1 MIPIRLS
8 LEGVYS
14 YQARQEIDFSRLI
27 NAGLFGIFGAVG
39 SGKSTILESISFA
52 LYGEADRMKSDN
64 RAYNMMNLK
73 SDRMYIEFDFYNFED
88 KIYRIVREFKRN
100 SKQFDKVNN
109 AGATLYEWKDE
120 NWLPLDHT
128 NVAEVIGLSAE
139 NFKRTII
146 IPQGKFKEFI
156 ELGGSDRTKMMKEI
170 FNLHRFDLG
179 DNIKRLFT
187 ANEVELNILLGKLS
201 GYEAISE
208 EIISEKAK
216 QFVDQEVIFKTQ
228 EVEHKKLVD
237 SFDILKNLRQNIL
250 SLNEKKAKLE
260 IEKSNKI
267 EIDKADIKLK
277 NYIQI
282 QQQFEA
288 ILKLEKQLSEKLNVQ
303 TAHLKS
309 QKETFSQLEKKI
321 EDNKQQMLL
330 VKPFI
335 DQLESKK
342 EGISDLKLIK
352 EILSHQFQI
361 ENNKERTEK
370 GKKLV
375 SNLNQT
381 QKEQDEKIKK
391 SEAEIIKTTSKLID
405 SSILT
410 AAEIWFHQQKTIV
423 ENQKKNEE
431 NLIDSIQKINEVEKE
446 FTDLNFSKSAW
457 KIELEAKSEKI
468 KNKLDELIQQKTKLE
483 VKQQIAQFA
492 HELHDG
498 VDCPL
503 CGSTE
508 HPHIV
513 ESEDVSA
520 DLVKIETQILAEK
533 EAEKVLIQISN
544 QLTQLQNKHDNWKEK
559 FNSFET
565 DKKTLFLQF
574 EAHTNNFQWQSIFSK
589 DEADFKQKKGDNEL
603 IIQQKRELEEQLKS
617 LRIHFAETGNSLRKA
632 EETFQTIEN
641 ENLRFTTL
649 MADNISNIK
658 HLILDEYQ
666 NFSIDSMTD
675 LIDKEEQ
682 LISTN
687 QKKFQELES
696 TKNNLS
702 VEFATNKATI
712 ESIEKSVAELKSEQ
726 QVNSSE
732 LENRLSQLN
741 LNSRSEV
748 ELVLN
753 QQIDVDSERK
763 RIQDFQIEYESLVKL
778 ISELEKTTAGK
789 SFSEEDYALEQNK
802 LMISQQSLKE
812 LGEILANLKFELERI
827 QKEYTEKKVLLDQ
840 KNALE
845 NRKTNI
851 QTMQS
856 LFKGNGFVEYVSSIY
871 LKNLCQMANKRFHR
885 MTKNQLSLQVS
896 ESNDFEIIDYLN
908 NGRSRSVK
916 TLSGG
921 QSFQVS
927 LSLALALAENVQ
939 SLSKS
944 NKNFFFIDEGFG
956 TQDAESVNIV
966 FETLSNLRQEN
977 RIVGIIS
984 HVEELQERI
993 PISLTIHNDAERGSL
1008 IAVD

>member
-52 LYGEADRMKSDN
+52 LYGEAERINKDN

-88 KIYRIVREFKRN
+88 RKFRIVREFKRN
-100 SKQFDKVNN
+100 SKQFEKVNN

-120 NWLPLDHT
+120 NWLPLDHI

-156 ELGGSDRTKMMKEI
+156 ELGGTDRTKMMKEI

-187 ANEVELNILLGKLS
+187 ANEVELNLLLGKLS

-216 QFVDQEVIFKTQ
+216 QFVDQEAIFKTQ
-228 EVEHKKLVD
+228 EVEHKKLLE

-250 SLNEKKAKLE
+250 SLTEKKTILE
-260 IEKSNKI
+260 IEKANKI
-267 EIDKADIKLK
+267 EIDKAEIKLK
-277 NYIQI
+277 NYVQI

-288 ILKLEKQLSEKLNVQ
+288 ILKLEKQLSEKLNAQ

-309 QKETFSQLEKKI
+309 HKETFSLLETKI
-321 EDNKQQMLL
+321 KDNKQQTLII
-330 VKPFI
+330 KPFI
-335 DQLESKK
+335 DGLDSKT
-342 EGISDLKLIK
+342 ERISDLKLIK
-352 EILSHQFQI
+352 EILSHESNI
-361 ENNKERTEK
+361 EKNKERTEN

-375 SNLNQT
+375 SALNQT

-391 SEAEIIKTTSKLID
+391 SEEEILKISSNLID
-405 SSILT
+405 PSILT

-423 ENQKKNEE
+423 ENQNKNEA
-431 NLIDSIQKINEVEKE
+431 NLIDSIQKINEIEKE
-446 FTDLNFSKSAW
+446 FTDLNFSKSDW
-457 KIELEAKSEKI
+457 KTELEAKSEKI
-468 KNKLDELIQQKTKLE
+468 KNKLDELNQQETKLK

-513 ESEDVSA
+513 ETEDVSA
-520 DLVKIETQILAEK
+520 DLLKIETQILAEK

-544 QLTQLQNKHDNWKEK
+544 QLTQVQNKHDNWKEK
-559 FNSFET
+559 LISFET
-565 DKKTLFLQF
+565 DKKDLFLQF
-574 EAHTNNFQWQSIFSK
+574 EAHTNNFQWQSIFLN
-589 DEADFKQKKGDNEL
+589 DESDFKQKKEANEL
-603 IIQQKRELEEQLKS
+603 IIQQKKELEEQLKS
-617 LRIHFAETGNSLRKA
+617 LRIQYAETGNKLTTAK
-632 EETFQTIEN
+632 ETFQKIEN
-641 ENLRFTTL
+641 DNLRFTTL
-649 MADNISNIK
+649 IADNISNIQQLK
-658 HLILDEYQ
+658 LDDFQ
-666 NFSIDSMTD
+666 TFSIDSMTD

-682 LISTN
+682 LINKN
-687 QKKFQELES
+687 QKRFTELES
-696 TKNNLS
+696 IKNKLS

-712 ESIEKSVAELKSEQ
+712 ESIEKSVVELTLEQ
-726 QVNSSE
+726 QSNATE
-732 LENRLSQLN
+732 LENRLSKMN
-741 LNSRSEV
+741 LDSKENV

-753 QQIDVDSERK
+753 LQIDVENERK
-763 RIQDFQIEYESLVKL
+763 RIQDFQIEYKIL
-778 ISELEKTTAGK
+778 IQLIAELEKKTAGK
-789 SFSEEDYALEQNK
+789 SFSEEAFEVEQNK
-802 LMISQQSLKE
+802 LIISQQSLKE
-812 LGEILANLKFELERI
+812 LGENLANLKFELERI
-827 QKEYTEKKVLLDQ
+827 QKEYSDKKALLDQ

-851 QTMQS
+851 QTMTN
-856 LFKGNGFVEYVSSIY
+856 LFKANGFVEYVSSIY

-993 PISLTIHNDAERGSL
+993 PISLTIHNDSELGSL
-1008 IAVD
+1008 ISLE

>member
-52 LYGEADRMKSDN
+52 LYGEAERINKDN

-88 KIYRIVREFKRN
+88 RKFRIVREFKRN
-100 SKQFDKVNN
+100 SKQFEKVNN

-120 NWLPLDHT
+120 NWLPLDHI

-156 ELGGSDRTKMMKEI
+156 ELGGTDRTKMMKEI

-187 ANEVELNILLGKLS
+187 ANEVELNLLLGKLS

-216 QFVDQEVIFKTQ
+216 QFVDQEAIFKTQ
-228 EVEHKKLVD
+228 EVEHKKLLE

-250 SLNEKKAKLE
+250 SLTEKKTILE
-260 IEKSNKI
+260 IEKANKI
-267 EIDKADIKLK
+267 EIDKAEIKLK
-277 NYIQI
+277 NYVQI

-288 ILKLEKQLSEKLNVQ
+288 ILKLEKQLSEKLNAQ

-309 QKETFSQLEKKI
+309 HKETFSLLETKI
-321 EDNKQQMLL
+321 KDNKQQTLII
-330 VKPFI
+330 KPFI
-335 DQLESKK
+335 DGLDSKK
-342 EGISDLKLIK
+342 ERISDLKLIK
-352 EILSHQFQI
+352 EILSHESNI
-361 ENNKERTEK
+361 EKNKERTEN

-375 SNLNQT
+375 SALNQT

-391 SEAEIIKTTSKLID
+391 SEEEILKISSNLID
-405 SSILT
+405 PSILT

-423 ENQKKNEE
+423 ENQNKNEA
-431 NLIDSIQKINEVEKE
+431 NLIDSIQKINEIEKE
-446 FTDLNFSKSAW
+446 FTDLNFSKSDW
-457 KIELEAKSEKI
+457 KTELEAKSEKI
-468 KNKLDELIQQKTKLE
+468 KNKLDELNQQETKLK

-513 ESEDVSA
+513 ETEDVSA
-520 DLVKIETQILAEK
+520 DLLKIETQILAEK

-544 QLTQLQNKHDNWKEK
+544 QLTQVQNKHDNWKEK
-559 FNSFET
+559 LISFET
-565 DKKTLFLQF
+565 DKKDLFLQF
-574 EAHTNNFQWQSIFSK
+574 EAHTNNFQWQSIFLN
-589 DEADFKQKKGDNEL
+589 DESDFKQKKEANEL
-603 IIQQKRELEEQLKS
+603 IIQQKKELEEQLKS
-617 LRIHFAETGNSLRKA
+617 LRIQYAETGNKLTTAK
-632 EETFQTIEN
+632 ETFQKIEN
-641 ENLRFTTL
+641 DNLRFTTL
-649 MADNISNIK
+649 IADNISNIQQLK
-658 HLILDEYQ
+658 LDDFQ
-666 NFSIDSMTD
+666 TFSIDSMTD

-682 LISTN
+682 LINKN
-687 QKKFQELES
+687 QKRFTELES
-696 TKNNLS
+696 IKNKLS

-712 ESIEKSVAELKSEQ
+712 ESIEKSVVELTLEQ
-726 QVNSSE
+726 QSNATE
-732 LENRLSQLN
+732 LENRLSKMN
-741 LNSRSEV
+741 LDSKENV

-753 QQIDVDSERK
+753 LQIDVENERK
-763 RIQDFQIEYESLVKL
+763 RIQDFQIEYKIL
-778 ISELEKTTAGK
+778 IQLIAELEKKTAGK
-789 SFSEEDYALEQNK
+789 SFSEEAFEVEQNK
-802 LMISQQSLKE
+802 LIISQQSLKE
-812 LGEILANLKFELERI
+812 LGENLANLKFELERI
-827 QKEYTEKKVLLDQ
+827 QKEYSDKKALLDQ

-851 QTMQS
+851 QTMTN
-856 LFKGNGFVEYVSSIY
+856 LFKANGFVEYVSSIY

-993 PISLTIHNDAERGSL
+993 PISLTIHNDSELGSL
-1008 IAVD
+1008 ISLE

>member
-27 NAGLFGIFGAVG
+27 DAGLFGIFGAVG

-73 SDRMYIEFDFYNFED
+73 SDRMYIEFDFHNFED
-88 KIYRIVREFKRN
+88 KKFRIVREFKRN

-120 NWLPLDHT
+120 NWLPFDHT

-156 ELGGSDRTKMMKEI
+156 ELGGTDRTKMMKEI

-179 DNIKRLFT
+179 DNIKRLFN
-187 ANEVELNILLGKLS
+187 ANEVDLNLLLGKLS
-201 GYEAISE
+201 GYEAVSE

-216 QFVDQEVIFKTQ
+216 QFVNQEVVFQTQ
-228 EVEHKKLVD
+228 EVEHKKLAD
-237 SFDILKNLRQNIL
+237 HFDVLKNLRQNIL

-260 IEKSNKI
+260 IEKANKI

-288 ILKLEKQLSEKLNVQ
+288 ILKLEKQLSEKMISQ
-303 TAHLKS
+303 TENLKS

-321 EDNKQQMLL
+321 EDNKQQILI

-335 DQLESKK
+335 DGLDSKK
-342 EGISDLKLIK
+342 ERISDLKLIK
-352 EILSHQFQI
+352 EILSHQFNI

-375 SNLNQT
+375 STLNQT

-391 SEAEIIKTTSKLID
+391 LEDEIIKTSSKLVD

-410 AAEIWFHQQKTIV
+410 VAEIWFHQQKTIV
-423 ENQKKNEE
+423 ENQKKNEA
-431 NLIDSIQKINEVEKE
+431 NLIDSIQKINGIEKE
-446 FTDLNFSKSAW
+446 FIELNFSKPDW
-457 KIELEAKSEKI
+457 KTELEAKSEKI
-468 KNKLDELIQQKTKLE
+468 KSKLDELTQQKTKLE

-498 VDCPL
+498 ADCPL
-503 CGSTE
+503 CGSAE

-513 ESEDVSA
+513 ETEDVSA

-533 EAEKVLIQISN
+533 EADKVLIQISN
-544 QLTQLQNKHDNWKEK
+544 QLTQLQNKEDNWKEK
-559 FNSFET
+559 LNSFET
-565 DKKTLFLQF
+565 EKKTLFLQF
-574 EAHTNNFQWQSIFSK
+574 EAHTNNFQWQSIFQK
-589 DEADFKQKKGDNEL
+589 DEVDFRQKKEANEL
-603 IIQQKRELEEQLKS
+603 ILQQTKELEEQLKS
-617 LRIHFAETGNSLRKA
+617 LRIQFAETGTNLKKA
-632 EETFQTIEN
+632 EETFQKIEN
-641 ENLRFTTL
+641 DNLRFNTL
-649 MADNISNIK
+649 IAENKSNIQQ
-658 HLILDEYQ
+658 LNLDDYQ
-666 NFSIDSMTD
+666 QFSIDSLTD

-682 LISTN
+682 LINEN

-696 TKNNLS
+696 IKNKLS

-712 ESIEKSVAELKSEQ
+712 ESIEKSTAELTTELQ
-726 QVNSSE
+726 ANTSE
-732 LENRLSQLN
+732 LENRLLKMN
-741 LNSRSEV
+741 LESRSEV

-753 QQIDVDSERK
+753 QQIDVENERK

-778 ISELEKTTAGK
+778 IAELEKTTAGK
-789 SFSEEDYALEQNK
+789 SFSEEEFEVEQNK
-802 LMISQQSLKE
+802 LIISQQSLKE
-812 LGEILANLKFELERI
+812 LGETLANLRFELERI
-827 QKEYTEKKVLLDQ
+827 QKEYTDKKALLDQ
-840 KNALE
+840 KSALE
-845 NRKTNI
+845 SRKMNI

-896 ESNDFEIIDYLN
+896 ESNDFEIIDFLN

-944 NKNFFFIDEGFG
+944 DKNFFFIDEGFG

-1008 IAVD
+1008 ITVD

>member
-52 LYGEADRMKSDN
+52 LYGEAERINKDN

-88 KIYRIVREFKRN
+88 RKFRIVREFKRN
-100 SKQFDKVNN
+100 SKQFEKVNN

-120 NWLPLDHT
+120 NWLPLDHI

-156 ELGGSDRTKMMKEI
+156 ELGGTDRTKMMKEI

-187 ANEVELNILLGKLS
+187 ANEVELNLLLGKLS
-201 GYEAISE
+201 GYVAISE

-228 EVEHKKLVD
+228 EVEHKKLIET
-237 SFDILKNLRQNIL
+237 FDILKNLRQNII
-250 SLNEKKAKLE
+250 SLNEKKTKLE
-260 IEKSNKI
+260 IEKANKI
-267 EIDKADIKLK
+267 EIDKAEIKLK
-277 NYIQI
+277 NYVQI

-288 ILKLEKQLSEKLNVQ
+288 ILKLEKQLSEKLNAQ

-309 QKETFSQLEKKI
+309 HKETFSLLETKI
-321 EDNKQQMLL
+321 KDNKQQTLII
-330 VKPFI
+330 KPFI
-335 DQLESKK
+335 DGLDSKK
-342 EGISDLKLIK
+342 ERISDLKLIK
-352 EILSHQFQI
+352 EILSHESNI
-361 ENNKERTEK
+361 EKNKERTEN

-375 SNLNQT
+375 SALNQT

-391 SEAEIIKTTSKLID
+391 SEEEILKISSNLID
-405 SSILT
+405 PSILT

-423 ENQKKNEE
+423 ENQNKNEA
-431 NLIDSIQKINEVEKE
+431 NLIDSIQKINEIEKE
-446 FTDLNFSKSAW
+446 FTDLNFSKSDW
-457 KIELEAKSEKI
+457 KTELEAKSEKI
-468 KNKLDELIQQKTKLE
+468 KNKLDELNQQETKLK

-513 ESEDVSA
+513 ETEDVSA
-520 DLVKIETQILAEK
+520 DLLKIETQILAEK

-559 FNSFET
+559 LISFET
-565 DKKTLFLQF
+565 DKKDLFLQF
-574 EAHTNNFQWQSIFSK
+574 EAHTNNFQWQSIFLN
-589 DEADFKQKKGDNEL
+589 DESDFKQKKEANEL
-603 IIQQKRELEEQLKS
+603 IIQQKKELEEQLKS
-617 LRIHFAETGNSLRKA
+617 LRIQYAETGNKLTTAK
-632 EETFQTIEN
+632 ETFQKIEN
-641 ENLRFTTL
+641 DNLRFTTL
-649 MADNISNIK
+649 IADNISNIQQLK
-658 HLILDEYQ
+658 LDDFQ
-666 NFSIDSMTD
+666 TFSIDSMTD

-682 LISTN
+682 LINKN
-687 QKKFQELES
+687 QKRFTELES
-696 TKNNLS
+696 IKNKLS

-712 ESIEKSVAELKSEQ
+712 ESIEKSVVELTLEQ
-726 QVNSSE
+726 QSNATE
-732 LENRLSQLN
+732 LENRLSKMN
-741 LNSRSEV
+741 LDSKENV

-753 QQIDVDSERK
+753 LQIDVENERK
-763 RIQDFQIEYESLVKL
+763 RIQDFQIEYKIL
-778 ISELEKTTAGK
+778 IQLIAELEKKTAGK
-789 SFSEEDYALEQNK
+789 SFSEEAFEVEQNK
-802 LMISQQSLKE
+802 LIISQQSLKE
-812 LGEILANLKFELERI
+812 LGENLANLKFELERI
-827 QKEYTEKKVLLDQ
+827 QKEYSDKKALLDQ

-851 QTMQS
+851 QTMTN
-856 LFKGNGFVEYVSSIY
+856 LFKANGFVEYVSSIY

-993 PISLTIHNDAERGSL
+993 PISLTIHNDSELGSL
-1008 IAVD
+1008 ISLE

>member
-52 LYGEADRMKSDN
+52 LYGEAERINKDN

-88 KIYRIVREFKRN
+88 RKFRIVREFKRN
-100 SKQFDKVNN
+100 SKQFEKVNN

-120 NWLPLDHT
+120 NWLPLDHI

-156 ELGGSDRTKMMKEI
+156 ELGGTDRTKMMKEI

-187 ANEVELNILLGKLS
+187 ANEVELNLLLGKLS
-201 GYEAISE
+201 GYVAISE

-228 EVEHKKLVD
+228 EVEHKKLIET
-237 SFDILKNLRQNIL
+237 FDILKNLRQNII
-250 SLNEKKAKLE
+250 SLNEKKTKLE
-260 IEKSNKI
+260 IEKANKI
-267 EIDKADIKLK
+267 EIDKAEIKLK
-277 NYIQI
+277 NYVQI

-288 ILKLEKQLSEKLNVQ
+288 ILKLEKQLSEKLNAQ

-309 QKETFSQLEKKI
+309 HKETFSLLETKI
-321 EDNKQQMLL
+321 KDNKQQTLII
-330 VKPFI
+330 KPFI
-335 DQLESKK
+335 DGLDSKK
-342 EGISDLKLIK
+342 ERISDLKLIK
-352 EILSHQFQI
+352 EILSHESNI
-361 ENNKERTEK
+361 EKNKERTEN

-375 SNLNQT
+375 SALNQT

-391 SEAEIIKTTSKLID
+391 SEEEILKISSNLID
-405 SSILT
+405 PSILT

-423 ENQKKNEE
+423 ENQNKNEA
-431 NLIDSIQKINEVEKE
+431 NLIDSIQKINEIEKE
-446 FTDLNFSKSAW
+446 FTDLNFSKSDW
-457 KIELEAKSEKI
+457 KTELEAKSEKI
-468 KNKLDELIQQKTKLE
+468 KNKLDELNQQETKLK

-513 ESEDVSA
+513 ETEDVSA
-520 DLVKIETQILAEK
+520 DLLKIETQILAEK

-559 FNSFET
+559 LISFET
-565 DKKTLFLQF
+565 DKKDLFLQF
-574 EAHTNNFQWQSIFSK
+574 EAHTNNFQWQSIFLN
-589 DEADFKQKKGDNEL
+589 DESDFKQKKEANEL
-603 IIQQKRELEEQLKS
+603 IIQQKKELEEQLKS
-617 LRIHFAETGNSLRKA
+617 LRIQYAETGNKLTTAK
-632 EETFQTIEN
+632 ETFQKIEN
-641 ENLRFTTL
+641 DNLRFTTL
-649 MADNISNIK
+649 IADNISNIQQLK
-658 HLILDEYQ
+658 LDDFQ
-666 NFSIDSMTD
+666 TFSIDSMTD

-682 LISTN
+682 LINKN
-687 QKKFQELES
+687 QKRFTELES
-696 TKNNLS
+696 IKNKLS

-712 ESIEKSVAELKSEQ
+712 ESIEKSVVELTLEQ
-726 QVNSSE
+726 QSNATE
-732 LENRLSQLN
+732 LENRLSKMN
-741 LNSRSEV
+741 LDSKENV

-753 QQIDVDSERK
+753 LQIDVENERK
-763 RIQDFQIEYESLVKL
+763 RIQDFQIEYKIL
-778 ISELEKTTAGK
+778 IQLIAELEKKTAGK
-789 SFSEEDYALEQNK
+789 SFSEEAFEVEQNK
-802 LMISQQSLKE
+802 LIISQQSLKE
-812 LGEILANLKFELERI
+812 LGENLANLKFELERI
-827 QKEYTEKKVLLDQ
+827 QKEYSDKKALLDQ

-851 QTMQS
+851 QTMTN
-856 LFKGNGFVEYVSSIY
+856 LFKANGFVEYVSSIY

-993 PISLTIHNDAERGSL
+993 PISLTIHNDSELGSL
-1008 IAVD
+1008 IQMD